1 MYNKLRMLVERRRE
15 QRVALPSV
23 LDCGQHRPQL
33 SFCLHAA
40 INMSVK
46 YRQSYSNNKP
56 KSILLIKDVGIKKLR
71 FILRWQENILFFFFL
86 LLFIEETARISED
99 SVRISTFPSGRASGQ
114 SSCGCCAS
122 GYCCCHSSRCY
133 CWHRIRKRGKESA
146 EEKTAVLLI
155 VASRHRVAGENIRI
169 VRVLIMLSLS
179 KRDGSNDTQNQGWWY
194 D

>member
-1 MYNKLRMLVERRRE
+1 MYNKLRMLAERRRE

-23 LDCGQHRPQL
+23 LDCGQHRTLL
-33 SFCLHAA
+33 SFCLHAT
-40 INMSVK
+40 INMSIK
-46 YRQSYSNNKP
+46 YRQVYCHNKP
-56 KSILLIKDVGIKKLR
+56 KSILIIKDTGIKNLR

-99 SVRISTFPSGRASGQ
+99 SVRISAFPSGRASGQ

-133 CWHRIRKRGKESA
+133 CGHRVRKRGKESA

-169 VRVLIMLSLS
+169 VRILIMLSLS
-179 KRDGSNDTQNQGWWY
+179 KRHGSNDTQNQRCWY